1 MSEHHWYKLRKR
13 LENMIHPSLNLSF
26 IYIPLS
32 KKTQWSEITVRFFQ
46 IKLDNEIIWA
56 FPKNTNQNINQGF
69 IHGCSNKTNECIE
82 FPIQSIIKYLD
93 LPRQELIKYQ
103 DNAGLA
109 DILKAMDRRI
119 SPKRLKELELSPA
132 AKQVLNKWLSLK

>member
-13 LENMIHPSLNLSF
+13 LENIIHPNIKLSF
-26 IYIPLS
+26 IHIPLR
-32 KKTQWSEITVRFFQ
+32 KKTDCSEITVRFFQ

-56 FPKNTNQNINQGF
+56 FPKNTNQNIDQGF
-69 IHGCSNKTNECIE
+69 IHGWSNKTNECIE

-132 AKQVLNKWLSLK
+132 AKQVLNKRLSLK

>member
-13 LENMIHPSLNLSF
+13 LENIIHPSLNLSF
-26 IYIPLS
+26 IYIPLG

-56 FPKNTNQNINQGF
+56 FPKNTNQNIDQGF
-69 IHGCSNKTNECIE
+69 IHGWSNKTNESIE

-132 AKQVLNKWLSLK
+132 AKQVLNKRLSLK

>member
-13 LENMIHPSLNLSF
+13 LENIIHPSLNLSF
-26 IYIPLS
+26 IHIPLR

-46 IKLDNEIIWA
+46 IKLDNEVIWA
-56 FPKNTNQNINQGF
+56 FPKDTNQNIDQGF
-69 IHGCSNKTNECIE
+69 IYGWINETNESIE

-109 DILKAMDRRI
+109 DILKVMDRRI
-119 SPKRLKELELSPA
+119 SPKRLEELELSSA
-132 AKQVLNKWLSLK
+132 AKQILNKRLSLK

>member
-13 LENMIHPSLNLSF
+13 LENIIHPSLNLSF
-26 IYIPLS
+26 IHIPLR

-46 IKLDNEIIWA
+46 IKLDNEVIWA
-56 FPKNTNQNINQGF
+56 FPKDTNQNIDQGF
-69 IHGCSNKTNECIE
+69 IYGWSNETNESIE

-109 DILKAMDRRI
+109 DILKVMDRRI
-119 SPKRLKELELSPA
+119 SPKRLEELELSSA
-132 AKQVLNKWLSLK
+132 AKQILNKRLSLK

>member
-13 LENMIHPSLNLSF
+13 LENI
-26 IYIPLS
+26 I
-32 KKTQWSEITVRFFQ
+32 Q

-56 FPKNTNQNINQGF
+56 FPKNTNQNIDQGF
-69 IHGCSNKTNECIE
+69 IYGWSNETNESIE

-109 DILKAMDRRI
+109 DILKVMDRRI
-119 SPKRLKELELSPA
+119 SPKRLEELELSSA
-132 AKQVLNKWLSLK
+132 AKQILNKRLSLK

>member
-13 LENMIHPSLNLSF
+13 LENIIHPSLNLSF
-26 IYIPLS
+26 IHIPLR

-46 IKLDNEIIWA
+46 IKLDNEVIWA
-56 FPKNTNQNINQGF
+56 FPKDTNQNIDQGF
-69 IHGCSNKTNECIE
+69 IYGWINETNESIE

-93 LPRQELIKYQ
+93 LPRQKLIKYQ

-109 DILKAMDRRI
+109 DILKVMDRRI
-119 SPKRLKELELSPA
+119 SPKRLEELELSSA
-132 AKQVLNKWLSLK
+132 AKQILNKRLSLK